1 MTKITLNA
9 SMRTNLLS
17 LQRTS
22 ELQDV
27 ASLRLST
34 GLKVNSA
41 IDNPSS
47 YYTAQSLTCR
57 AGDLEALLDAMGQ
70 GIQTIKTAT
79 TALESGA
86 EFLEQAAA
94 TANSALETAEV
105 PPKSWIEQQDG
116 VAAVVTDWTSLK
128 VALDSGKQGDIV
140 IYGNIICEDSI
151 TLQAGQNLVGVGKYG
166 ATEPDVDKFSQL
178 NFDLNTTSSNI
189 AIQINGDVEI
199 SDLSIKNISRSTQAS
214 YVIHSSTANNTIQI
228 KNLDLLMDNSSI
240 LNDSSYGI
248 SRCNVILD
256 GINNVYNIAAETS
269 SATCF
274 GFSYTDL
281 INKGI
286 LNINLNDKYSRGIT
300 GGSFVTESNSITNI
314 LSQDIGTSF
323 CQSTFK
329 DNSRINIC
337 TRNSAFAYGS
347 ADINDQAIVNIKS
360 NNSAFFTDTDNPFTI
375 NLNSTSAQIN
385 FTGNNFIGNNAQNL
399 TFNSVEGVRVSW
411 NDREYILPEITG
423 RNDLDDNSFKAAAT
437 TVRDTTTPE
446 PDLDWLTAQN
456 ADRSMEYKEREVNG
470 AQQYDDI
477 LRQYDTLINDS
488 HYKGVNLLQEQNLK
502 VNFNED
508 RSSFLD
514 VKGYDASSQALGL
527 STKSWKTSDDIL
539 SAIGELTSALNSIRT
554 ISSELGASYA
564 ILNTRQEFTENLINV
579 LEEGADKL
587 TLADMNEE
595 AAQELA
601 LQTRRQLATNS
612 LSLAAQASQSVLM
625 LF

>member
-1 MTKITLNA
+1 MSKITLNA

-79 TALESGA
+79 TSLESGA

-116 VAAVVTDWTSLK
+116 VAAVATDWTSLK

-199 SDLSIKNISRSTQAS
+199 SDLSVKSISISDRGS
-214 YVIHSSTANNTIQI
+214 YVIKANPSSNITIKNFDLLIDNSQIVSTAYGYGFAHGNITMEGINNISSLANAYGDCFGFYSASI
-228 KNLDLLMDNSSI
+228 INKGVLNLSLTDNSSH
-240 LNDSSYGI
+240 GI
-248 SRCNVILD
+248 
-256 GINNVYNIAAETS
+256 A
-269 SATCF
+269 
-274 GFSYTDL
+274 
-281 INKGI
+281 
-286 LNINLNDKYSRGIT
+286 
-300 GGSFVTESNSITNI
+300 GGSFISIENSITNI
-314 LSQDIGTSF
+314 FTTRRGFTSCQISF
-323 CQSTFK
+323 C
-329 DNSRINIC
+329 DNSKINID
-337 TRNSAFAYGS
+337 SKVEPLIYGS
-347 ADINDQAIVNIKS
+347 VDINDQTVVNIKGA
-360 NNSAFFTDTDNPFTI
+360 SAFFANTSALEV

-385 FTGNNFIGNNAQNL
+385 FTGNKLITNSNSFL
-399 TFNSVEGVRVSW
+399 TFNSVEGARVSW
-411 NDREYILPEITG
+411 NNKEYILPEITG
-423 RNDLDDNSFKAAAT
+423 RTDLDNNSFKAAAT
-437 TVRDTTTPE
+437 EVRDTTTPE

-470 AQQYDDI
+470 AQQYDEI
-477 LRQYDTLINDS
+477 LSQYDTLINDS
-488 HYKGVNLLQEQNLK
+488 YYKGVNLLQEQNLK

-527 STKSWKTSDDIL
+527 TTKSWKTSDDIL

-612 LSLAAQASQSVLM
+612 LSLAAQGSQSVLM